1 MHFLCM
7 ECEGQTLTGSI
18 HAPLDSV
25 WIRGNTQSP
34 HNTQHRQP
42 LIGAPLH
49 QAPHIAVDE
58 VVAVVNSPDILVMG
72 QSDLSHLSHSLRNE
86 LN

>member
-1 MHFLCM
+1 
-7 ECEGQTLTGSI
+7 
-18 HAPLDSV
+18 
-25 WIRGNTQSP
+25 
-34 HNTQHRQP
+34 
-42 LIGAPLH
+42 
-49 QAPHIAVDE
+49 VDE